1 MTKEAYLQ
9 ALWEGLIRRVDRAE
23 AQRLLT
29 YYEAELDEA
38 GPDREALLMDQWG
51 APEELARR
59 LCACAGRAPSRK
71 VRRTALAVGAAALCL
86 LLAFGIRH
94 VIRAVAWSHI
104 SVPEPDSGGAGSYG
118 VSARADDADA
128 FRTVDIQIQG
138 GSVVFQEGSGFG
150 LSLSGTSKLRWQ
162 DEDGALTITDT
173 GRGESDLYL
182 TLPAGT
188 ALESVHIVCA
198 DGDLYLDLEGLHG
211 GAVSAQVEGGYLMA
225 FRGGADTVELSCSGG
240 DLTADRVGFQRLS
253 LSCADQDIFLYGDDL
268 LQCGYDLSAPSG
280 SIYSDGE
287 DLGHTAGQSGARIVE
302 AAAELGSIYYA
313 Y

>member
-9 ALWEGLIRRVDRAE
+9 ALWESLIRRVDRAE

-38 GPDREALLMDQWG
+38 GPDGEALLMDQWG

-94 VIRAVAWSHI
+94 VIRAAVWSHI
-104 SVPEPDSGGAGSYG
+104 TAPEPDSGGNGSYG

-138 GSVVFQEGSGFG
+138 GSVVFQEGNGFG

-162 DEDGALTITDT
+162 DEAGALTVTDT

-188 ALESVHIVCA
+188 ALESVHIVCV
-198 DGDLYLDLEGLHG
+198 DGDLYLDLEGLH
-211 GAVSAQVEGGYLMA
+211 
-225 FRGGADTVELSCSGG
+225 VELSCSGG
-240 DLTADRVGFQRLS
+240 DLTADDVGFQRLS

-268 LQCGYDLSAPSG
+268 LQCGYDLSAPNG

-287 DLGHTAGQSGARIVE
+287 DLGPTAGQNGARMVE
-302 AAAELGSIYYA
+302 AADELGRIYYA
-313 Y
+313 H